1 MSDSDSSATPR
12 RAALAFIFVTVVLD
26 MLALGI
32 IVPVLPKLV
41 LAFEGGDSASA
52 AAIYGVFS
60 TVFAA
65 MQFLFSP
72 LLGALSDRFG
82 RRPVILIS
90 NVGLG
95 LDYIVMA
102 LAPSI

>member
-1 MSDSDSSATPR
+1 MTRP

-41 LAFEGGDSASA
+41 LEFEGGDAASA
-52 AAIYGVFS
+52 ATIFGVFS
-60 TVFAA
+60 TAFAA

-82 RRPVILIS
+82 RRRDRTS
-90 NVGLG
+90 GGLHQRRH
-95 LDYIVMA
+95 DRV
-102 LAPSI
+102 PRR